1 MIHAVV
7 AILFL
12 ALPIAA
18 WVLKRSLA
26 WVAAALIAGVSIA
39 GVLVSVTNYAGYR
52 WTWTSLE
59 LLLVATFVVV
69 LVAAWA
75 TRPRGGERPSIRH
88 QWWAIGLPMVVVGAC
103 VVISRLLAA
112 PSSGLFTGVGF
123 FMRRIYAEDNAKWL
137 DFTSRLVQGEQI
149 VQTDPLGGPLQLFLV
164 PVADLLSTVSLIAFG
179 GINEVFVMS
188 NTVIYGQFGLAIL
201 AAAAL
206 APVAERAFR
215 SSTGGSHLPL
225 PLIWTGAGIITI
237 ASLAASGLGHLTLQ
251 FTFLVLGLW
260 VAAFLVRAPSTVTS
274 LASLAMVPLFLV
286 WFPIAPVSAVVMIV
300 AVAFAVAMVVRR
312 QRNTPWILLGLWG
325 ITIGL
330 VASDLLR
337 VLSFL
342 TDNASVN
349 AGQALGAAG
358 AVAAGVGANSLNL
371 NFLSSQGGT
380 EEATAISGALA
391 AAGALGAAIFLDRND
406 PSDSRWRNMWRFGP
420 AIVIAAYAVGLLIT
434 GSWWAGDGPNYGA
447 DKTTFLATFV
457 IAAATIPL
465 ALRLIDVK
473 SARATMPQWVAIGGI
488 GFLLSVDGIAP
499 RAAIYVSPEQWPD
512 VVGEDRGYWWPA
524 EVKSQADQ
532 PISSMP
538 IACTFWFDTT
548 KAPTALP
555 DGQPMYA
562 CTRLLAGMNGAD
574 YEALPLVTWARREWF
589 TNEAAWDPEYPGLSS
604 LAEDLKARNF
614 ILLDYNKNVIG
625 LEPMNGFLQRF
636 KPPWAQDQN

>member
-26 WVAAALIAGVSIA
+26 WVAAALIAGLSISGA
-39 GVLVSVTNYAGYR
+39 LVSVANYAGYR

-69 LVAAWA
+69 VVAAWA

-149 VQTDPLGGPLQLFLV
+149 VQSDPLGGPLQLFLV

-215 SSTGGSHLPL
+215 SSTGGGHLPL
-225 PLIWTGAGIITI
+225 PLVWTGAGIITI

-251 FTFLVLGLW
+251 FTFLVVGLW
-260 VAAFLVRAPSTVTS
+260 VAAFLVRAPATVTS
-274 LASLAMVPLFLV
+274 LASLAVVPLFLV
-286 WFPIAPVSAVVMIV
+286 WFPMAPVSAVVVI
-300 AVAFAVAMVVRR
+300 AAIAFAVAMIVRR
-312 QRNTPWILLGLWG
+312 QRNTPWVLLGLWG

-349 AGQALGAAG
+349 ASQALGAAG

-391 AAGALGAAIFLDRND
+391 AVGALGAAIFLGLSIVPIALIAHWLAAGLSVIGIAFLMAFGSTALTLFHQELVRPD
-406 PSDSRWRNMWRFGP
+406 WRAAMSGASMMTMGFGWGLV
-420 AIVIAAYAVGLLIT
+420 ASGGGFFISAWGWTAFFLTAALLT
-434 GSWWAGDGPNYGA
+434 AC
-447 DKTTFLATFV
+447 
-457 IAAATIPL
+457 AAA
-465 ALRLIDVK
+465 A
-473 SARATMPQWVAIGGI
+473 
-488 GFLLSVDGIAP
+488 
-499 RAAIYVSPEQWPD
+499 
-512 VVGEDRGYWWPA
+512 
-524 EVKSQADQ
+524 
-532 PISSMP
+532 
-538 IACTFWFDTT
+538 FWLYFV
-548 KAPTALP
+548 
-555 DGQPMYA
+555 
-562 CTRLLAGMNGAD
+562 RNG
-574 YEALPLVTWARREWF
+574 
-589 TNEAAWDPEYPGLSS
+589 
-604 LAEDLKARNF
+604 
-614 ILLDYNKNVIG
+614 NVRM
-625 LEPMNGFLQRF
+625 L
-636 KPPWAQDQN
+636 